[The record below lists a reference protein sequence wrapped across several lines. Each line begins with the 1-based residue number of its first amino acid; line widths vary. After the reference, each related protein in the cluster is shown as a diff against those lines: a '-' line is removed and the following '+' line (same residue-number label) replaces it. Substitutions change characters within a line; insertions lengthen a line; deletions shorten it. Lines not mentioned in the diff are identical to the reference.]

1 MYSEKQA
8 FLKAILKKQY
18 LRRNPCTLLQTLF
31 YSHSLTNSFIIGLT
45 LSSAPSFTLRFLEI
59 FLLFLEMCLT
69 LSLTDPFSD
78 SVSNSHSV
86 TFSFQSS
93 L

>member
-31 YSHSLTNSFIIGLT
+31 YSHSLTNSFIIAFT
-45 LSSAPSFTLRFLEI
+45 LSSAPSFTLCFLEI
-59 FLLFLEMCLT
+59 SLLFLEISLT
-69 LSLTDPFSD
+69 LSFTDPLSD
-78 SVSNSHSV
+78 S
-86 TFSFQSS
+86 